1 VSVSEEDGIWFR
13 SLEIEEVEDVLPVER
28 EIDPGAVS
36 LNWPA
41 RVVDRTSVVEV
52 IAWTVVIEEEAII
65 FASLKVEKV
74 IEVELDDVNEGLSL
88 DWPAKVVDGISVME
102 VMPAAVVSEKE
113 TIRLWTLEVDWLI
126 AASVVTELKDFSLN
140 RLDVLVE
147 GDFVVKVMPSTTVW
161 DAEDVGTISFALVV
175 EESSLLDELAMLSA
189 TTVESSPEAT
199 GIPAPTPEVFMT
211 VSCGIDVSELWT
223 VETLHNDVG

>member
-113 TIRLWTLEVDWLI
+113 TIRLWTLEVD
-126 AASVVTELKDFSLN
+126 
-140 RLDVLVE
+140 
-147 GDFVVKVMPSTTVW
+147 
-161 DAEDVGTISFALVV
+161 
-175 EESSLLDELAMLSA
+175 
-189 TTVESSPEAT
+189 
-199 GIPAPTPEVFMT
+199 
-211 VSCGIDVSELWT
+211 
-223 VETLHNDVG
+223 

>member
-52 IAWTVVIEEEAII
+52 IAWTVVIVEEAII

-113 TIRLWTLEVDWLI
+113 TIRLWTLEVD
-126 AASVVTELKDFSLN
+126 
-140 RLDVLVE
+140 
-147 GDFVVKVMPSTTVW
+147 
-161 DAEDVGTISFALVV
+161 
-175 EESSLLDELAMLSA
+175 
-189 TTVESSPEAT
+189 
-199 GIPAPTPEVFMT
+199 
-211 VSCGIDVSELWT
+211 
-223 VETLHNDVG
+223 